1 MENNK
6 NPQKENKKK
15 VHKIVVDRKACIGV
29 ATCVVIAPDVFDLDE
44 EGIAI
49 VKEGALEVDDNKII
63 MAAQSCPV
71 LAIHLYDEA
80 GNKIFP
86 FK

>member
-1 MENNK
+1 MENNQP
-6 NPQKENKKK
+6 NSTKKK
-15 VHKIVVDRKACIGV
+15 VHKIFVDRKACIGV

-71 LAIHLYDEA
+71 LAIHLYDED

-86 FK
+86 YK